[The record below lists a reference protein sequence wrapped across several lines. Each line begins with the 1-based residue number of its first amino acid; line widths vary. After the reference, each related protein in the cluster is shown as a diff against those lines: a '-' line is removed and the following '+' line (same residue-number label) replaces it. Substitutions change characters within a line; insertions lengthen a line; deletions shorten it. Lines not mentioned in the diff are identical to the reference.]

1 MVSAPVNNT
10 LEVAYTFGNIPVT
23 RLCLFPHRDHGRQK
37 KQQNHEHKA
46 EGSADN
52 AGHFCA
58 LSAHHLSSTLLA
70 ETTLGFMELKK
81 VKIIFR

>member
-10 LEVAYTFGNIPVT
+10 LEVAYTFGNIPLT
-23 RLCLFPHRDHGRQK
+23 RLCLFPHVRQK
-37 KQQNHEHKA
+37 KQQNHKHNA

-58 LSAHHLSSTLLA
+58 LSAHHLGSTLLA
-70 ETTLGFMELKK
+70 ETTLGFMELKN
-81 VKIIFR
+81 VKIVFR